1 MYGVS
6 RQEVQ
11 NEINAA
17 IQEAYKSPTLTA
29 KSVKRKREV
38 PTFEELQKYIVAA
51 IQSERNQSGILPLKR
66 EALHYKETANGGFT
80 AVGRFYLNK
89 FNVYAVGGESPRSM
103 HVFRSIHV
111 FI

>member
-6 RQEVQ
+6 RQEGQ

-51 IQSERNQSGILPLKR
+51 IQNERNQ
-66 EALHYKETANGGFT
+66 
-80 AVGRFYLNK
+80 
-89 FNVYAVGGESPRSM
+89 
-103 HVFRSIHV
+103 
-111 FI
+111 